1 MRTSPTP
8 TAGRSRSAS
17 SSLDGAVSRRAF
29 ILQRL
34 LKRCHPAWPRHALG
48 STAGYALVMPSHQ
61 LIPARDL
68 TPPSIRHLSP
78 EDRIRLW
85 AQIVD
90 EGDQML
96 LSGFRTHTDSDELAR
111 QAFLAWLDR
120 RNVENLAA
128 KFRMLKRLHTEQT
141 DGK

>member
-1 MRTSPTP
+1 M
-8 TAGRSRSAS
+8 
-17 SSLDGAVSRRAF
+17 
-29 ILQRL
+29 
-34 LKRCHPAWPRHALG
+34 
-48 STAGYALVMPSHQ
+48 
-61 LIPARDL
+61 
-68 TPPSIRHLSP
+68 
-78 EDRIRLW
+78 RLW

-96 LSGFRTHTDSDELAR
+96 LSGFRAKTDSDELAR

-128 KFRMLKRLHTEQT
+128 KFRMLTRLHAGQT

>member
-1 MRTSPTP
+1 M
-8 TAGRSRSAS
+8 
-17 SSLDGAVSRRAF
+17 
-29 ILQRL
+29 
-34 LKRCHPAWPRHALG
+34 
-48 STAGYALVMPSHQ
+48 
-61 LIPARDL
+61 
-68 TPPSIRHLSP
+68 
-78 EDRIRLW
+78 RLW

-96 LSGFRTHTDSDELAR
+96 LSGFRANTDSDELAR

-128 KFRMLKRLHTEQT
+128 KFRMLTRLHAGQT

>member
-1 MRTSPTP
+1 
-8 TAGRSRSAS
+8 
-17 SSLDGAVSRRAF
+17 
-29 ILQRL
+29 
-34 LKRCHPAWPRHALG
+34 
-48 STAGYALVMPSHQ
+48 MPSHQ

-68 TPPSIRHLSP
+68 TPLSLRHLSP